1 MTLSPEEIKYYRA
14 SLGLTQAEL
23 AEQMSV
29 STQTVSYWERGHRNC
44 SPSHSKLLLLLHE
57 QAWRAGA
64 RRRRRPKY
72 VDLAPGDWE
81 AASAYDWCELKY
93 DGEYGELH
101 GGPDGWR
108 LLSRGGH
115 EVDCGPEP
123 LPRCCIL
130 MEQIRGTEWA
140 RKHAPSETRGK
151 LVMWSALGAHGRHL
165 PPERFGLLMERAW
178 QAMIPIARRAVG
190 YEGCPIDSPVIAV
203 VWEREVVNGSWEGL
217 IFRTH
222 GGKFARMKRRVTR
235 DYVCMGVEANDLTG
249 ATSIIGGL
257 YNGRGKLVRKVS
269 VPWME
274 GYQLLADQIDFAD
287 RHGRGGVF
295 EASGLAILESG
306 ALRNPRF
313 ERWRPD
319 KPAEECTT

>member
-14 SLGLTQAEL
+14 SLGFTQAEL
-23 AEQMSV
+23 AEQMAV

-44 SPSHSKLLLLLHE
+44 SPSHSKLMLLLHD

-64 RRRRRPKY
+64 RKRRRPKY
-72 VDLAPGDWE
+72 VDLAPGDW
-81 AASAYDWCELKY
+81 AAAAEYDWCELKY
-93 DGEYGELH
+93 DGEHGELH

-123 LPRCCIL
+123 LPLCCIL
-130 MEQIRGTEWA
+130 VEQIRGTEWA
-140 RKHAPSETRGK
+140 RMHAPADIRGK
-151 LVMWSALGAHGRHL
+151 LVPWSAVGVNGQYLSKAVTL
-165 PPERFGLLMERAW
+165 WYVDDLIDAGLDLFT
-178 QAMIPIARRAVG
+178 
-190 YEGCPIDSPVIAV
+190 PVPLADAIESAQEK
-203 VWEREVVNGSWEGL
+203 WSKHVVNGNWEGL

-222 GGKFARMKRRVTR
+222 GGKFARMKNRVTR
-235 DYVCMGVEANDLTG
+235 DYVLMGTETNDLTG
-249 ATSIIGGL
+249 STSIIGGL
-257 YNGRGKLVRKVS
+257 YNKRDKLVRKVS
-269 VPWME
+269 VPWPGDWVQVVVGE
-274 GYQLLADQIDFAD
+274 GT
-287 RHGRGGVF
+287 F

-319 KPAEECTT
+319 KDAKECTT

>member
-1 MTLSPEEIKYYRA
+1 MTLPPEEIKYYRA

-23 AEQMSV
+23 AEQMGV

-44 SPSHSKLLLLLHE
+44 APSHSKLLLLLHE

-64 RRRRRPKY
+64 RKRRRPKY
-72 VDLAPGDWE
+72 RDLAPGDW
-81 AASAYDWCELKY
+81 AAAAEYDWCELKY

-130 MEQIRGTEWA
+130 VEQIRGTEWA
-140 RKHAPSETRGK
+140 RAHAPKGTYSRS
-151 LVMWSALGAHGRHL
+151 VPWSALGANGQHFPVNTLDWITR
-165 PPERFGLLMERAW
+165 
-178 QAMIPIARRAVG
+178 QAMAANT
-190 YEGCPIDSPVIAV
+190 PVVPRTKRYAIEVAEQAAKV
-203 VWEREVVNGSWEGL
+203 RVVNGNWEGL

-222 GGKFARMKRRVTR
+222 DGRFARMKKRVTR
-235 DYVCMGVEANDLTG
+235 DFVCMGVDVNELTG
-249 ATSIIGGL
+249 AASIIGGL
-257 YNGRGKLVRKVS
+257 YSSRGKLVRKVS
-269 VPWME
+269 VPCSDE
-274 GYQLLADQIDFAD
+274 VLAE
-287 RHGRGGVF
+287 RVMKHGPVVYGDMVF

-306 ALRNPRF
+306 ALRSPRF
-313 ERWRPD
+313 DRWRPD
-319 KPAEECTT
+319 KQAEECTTWNR